1 MAAHPQPQYPV
12 PANKYPDAS
21 NWFET
26 VSDFFCSGQNLL
38 PDGRLLVVGGHDAK
52 DGNGSNHGLSIAFT
66 FDYHTN
72 TWTQLPDMTQA
83 RWYPTVTVLPD
94 GEALVH
100 GGQNTAFNAATG
112 DSIVVAD
119 SIPEV
124 LQSNNTWRELSTA
137 KNKVGYW
144 AWNFVT
150 PNGRVYIAGDGGGTG
165 YLSLSGTGSVTGGPT
180 HIYTGSRDYGS
191 AIMYDAGKIMVVGGA
206 HTLNTAELIDLN
218 SSSPKWTSTASMVYP
233 RRQMSAAIQADG
245 KILVTGGSAGPQ
257 AVPPTNIAYV
267 AEAWDPTTQ
276 KWSELASLH
285 KERLYHSN
293 SLLLTDGRVLV
304 VGGGEP
310 AATGFPD
317 ERNAEIYYPP
327 YLYNPD
333 GTPVTASRP
342 IVTSAPAAVGYA
354 AKFSVQTQNVV
365 ATKVLWIR
373 LPAVTHAFDHS
384 QRANYL
390 SFTQSG
396 GTLTVTAPANADIA
410 PPGFYQLYV
419 LNAHGTPSAGRI
431 VQIP

>member
-1 MAAHPQPQYPV
+1 M
-12 PANKYPDAS
+12 
-21 NWFET
+21 
-26 VSDFFCSGQNLL
+26 
-38 PDGRLLVVGGHDAK
+38 
-52 DGNGSNHGLSIAFT
+52 
-66 FDYHTN
+66 
-72 TWTQLPDMTQA
+72 
-83 RWYPTVTVLPD
+83 
-94 GEALVH
+94 H
-100 GGQNTAFNAATG
+100 GGQNTAFNTATG
-112 DSIVVAD
+112 DTIVVAD

-124 LQSNNTWRELSTA
+124 LQTNNTWRELSTA
-137 KNKVGYW
+137 KNKEGYW
-144 AWNFVT
+144 AWDFVT
-150 PNGRVYIAGDGGGTG
+150 PNGSRLHGRQQRRNRFSVH
-165 YLSLSGTGSVTGGPT
+165 SLVRGPSTGGPT

-218 SSSPKWTSTASMVYP
+218 STSPKWTSTASMVYP

-257 AVPPTNIAYV
+257 SIPPTNIAYV

-276 KWSELASLH
+276 TWSELASLH

-354 AKFSVQTQNVV
+354 AKFSVQTQNVI
-365 ATKVLWIR
+365 ASKVLWIR

-396 GTLTVTAPANADIA
+396 GTLTVTSPANADLA
-410 PPGFYQLYV
+410 PPGFYQLFV
-419 LNAHGTPSAGRI
+419 LNAHGTPSAGSI
-431 VQIP
+431 IQIP